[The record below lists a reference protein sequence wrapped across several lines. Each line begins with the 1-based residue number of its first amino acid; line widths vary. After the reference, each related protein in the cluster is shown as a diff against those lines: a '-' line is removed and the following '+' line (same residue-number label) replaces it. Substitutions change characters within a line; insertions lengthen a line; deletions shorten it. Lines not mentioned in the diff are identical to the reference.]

1 MPSWATCAKPVRGG
15 PYRGGVAIGDGNG
28 WVFCRYGHR
37 HWGRHGA
44 AGLLLLR
51 RLDAPQ
57 VLLQL
62 RAAWT
67 HEGGR
72 WGLVGGARDSHET
85 LAEAALREAAE
96 EADVTPSAVQVVGEQ
111 VGADHVD
118 WTYTYVIGV
127 AVRDVEPRVLT
138 EESDDLRWVDVADVP
153 GLPLHRGLESAWGA
167 LVPGITELAATCAA
181 AQPDLPE

>member
-1 MPSWATCAKPVRGG
+1 
-15 PYRGGVAIGDGNG
+15 VAIGDGNG
-28 WVFCRYGHR
+28 WVDCRLGHR

-51 RLDAPQ
+51 HLAAPQ

-62 RAAWT
+62 RAGWT

-85 LAEAALREAAE
+85 LAQAALREAME
-96 EADVTPSAVQVVGEQ
+96 EAGVDPAAVHVVTEQ

-118 WTYTYVIGV
+118 WSYTYVIGV
-127 AVRDVEPRVLT
+127 AVADVHPRLLT
-138 EESDDLRWVDVADVP
+138 AESDELRWVDVDDVP
-153 GLPLHRGLESAWGA
+153 SLPLHRGLASAWGA
-167 LVPGITELAATCAA
+167 LVPGITQVAAGAATA
-181 AQPDLPE
+181 PEPQD

>member
-1 MPSWATCAKPVRGG
+1 M
-15 PYRGGVAIGDGNG
+15 AIGDGNG
-28 WVFCRYGHR
+28 WVECRYGHR

-51 RLDAPQ
+51 RLGTPE

-62 RAAWT
+62 RAGWT

-85 LAEAALREAAE
+85 IAQAALREALE
-96 EADVTPSAVQVVGEQ
+96 EAAVDPTAVRVLGEQ

-118 WTYTYVIGV
+118 WSYTYVIGL
-127 AVRDVEPRVLT
+127 AVGDIRPRLMT
-138 EESDDLRWVDVADVP
+138 PESDELRWVDVADVP
-153 GLPLHRGLESAWGA
+153 AMPLHVGLATAWGA
-167 LVPGITELAATCAA
+167 LVPGITHLLADGVPGTELA
-181 AQPDLPE
+181 D

>member
-1 MPSWATCAKPVRGG
+1 
-15 PYRGGVAIGDGNG
+15 VAIGDGNG
-28 WVFCRYGHR
+28 WVECRYGHR

-51 RLDAPQ
+51 RLEAPE

-62 RAAWT
+62 RAGWT

-85 LAEAALREAAE
+85 IAEAALREAFE
-96 EADVTPSAVQVVGEQ
+96 EADVDPGAVQVLGEQ

-118 WTYTYVIGV
+118 WSYTYVIGL
-127 AVRDVEPRVLT
+127 AVGDVRPRLMT
-138 EESDDLRWVDVADVP
+138 AESDELRWVDIADVP
-153 GLPLHRGLESAWGA
+153 ALPLHGGLASAWGA
-167 LVPGITELAATCAA
+167 LTPGITHLAASSVLG
-181 AQPDLPE
+181 PDLTD

>member
-1 MPSWATCAKPVRGG
+1 
-15 PYRGGVAIGDGNG
+15 VAIGDGNG
-28 WVFCRYGHR
+28 WVVCRYGHR
-37 HWGRHGA
+37 HWGVHGA

-51 RLDAPQ
+51 RPEAPQ

-85 LAEAALREAAE
+85 LTQAALREAME
-96 EADVTPSAVQVVGEQ
+96 EAGVDPAVVRVVAEQ
-111 VGADHVD
+111 VGADHGE

-127 AVRDVEPRVLT
+127 ATAEVHPRLMT
-138 EESDDLRWVDVADVP
+138 AESDELRWVDVADVP
-153 GLPLHRGLESAWGA
+153 SFPLHSGLASAWGG
-167 LVPGITELAATCAA
+167 LVPGIAQVSAAGSPGPPAT
-181 AQPDLPE
+181 PE

>member
-1 MPSWATCAKPVRGG
+1 V
-15 PYRGGVAIGDGNG
+15 VAIGDGNG
-28 WVFCRYGHR
+28 WVECRYGHR

-51 RLDAPQ
+51 RPDTPE

-62 RAAWT
+62 RAGWT

-85 LAEAALREAAE
+85 IAEAALREAFE
-96 EADVTPSAVQVVGEQ
+96 EADVDPRAVQVVGEQ

-118 WTYTYVIGV
+118 WSYTYVIGL
-127 AVRDVEPRVLT
+127 AVGDVRPRLMT
-138 EESDDLRWVDVADVP
+138 AESDELRWVDVADVP
-153 GLPLHRGLESAWGA
+153 ALPLHGGLALAWGA
-167 LVPGITELAATCAA
+167 LASGITHLATSMPS
-181 AQPDLPE
+181 PDVAD